1 MIEHDFEFGLR
12 KNLKLLC
19 SSILQMLCKNNNGS
33 SFLCLNSDKVV
44 RTCVH
49 LIFMSFL
56 MTKEYTIATRV
67 CLQQCPKFYRGLH
80 YTQKNTTRIRF
91 PSF

>member
-1 MIEHDFEFGLR
+1 
-12 KNLKLLC
+12 
-19 SSILQMLCKNNNGS
+19 MLGKNNNGS

-80 YTQKNTTRIRF
+80 YTQKTQQEFGFHLFKQKHYQNYNVF
-91 PSF
+91 VENKYLHS